1 MENNE
6 QKPTPF
12 LKRVSELEKKI
23 SKLESRLETIVKALR
38 RQSMNPQEL
47 NQRAE
52 MIINMANQGMQPQ
65 AVMQQL
71 LGRNANYQN
80 QMQTVQT
87 QLTNMAQGRPM
98 NEFIIQALKQNGL
111 TEQNAIGLSRLMGIK

>member
-1 MENNE
+1 
-6 QKPTPF
+6 
-12 LKRVSELEKKI
+12 
-23 SKLESRLETIVKALR
+23 
-38 RQSMNPQEL
+38 MNPQEL

-87 QLTNMAQGRPM
+87 QLTNMANGRPM

-111 TEQNAIGLSRLMGIK
+111 TEENAIGLSRLMGIK

>member
-1 MENNE
+1 
-6 QKPTPF
+6 
-12 LKRVSELEKKI
+12 
-23 SKLESRLETIVKALR
+23 
-38 RQSMNPQEL
+38 MNPQEV

-71 LGRNANYQN
+71 LGRNANYKN

-87 QLTNMAQGRPM
+87 QLTNMANGRPM
-98 NEFIIQALKQNGL
+98 NEFLLQALKQSGL
-111 TEQNAIGLSRLMGIK
+111 TEQNAQGLARLMGIK

>member
-1 MENNE
+1 
-6 QKPTPF
+6 
-12 LKRVSELEKKI
+12 
-23 SKLESRLETIVKALR
+23 
-38 RQSMNPQEL
+38 MNPQEL

-52 MIINMANQGMQPQ
+52 MIINMANNGMQPQ

-87 QLTNMAQGRPM
+87 QLTNMANGRPM
-98 NEFIIQALKQNGL
+98 PEFLMQALKQSGL
-111 TEQNAIGLSRLMGIK
+111 TEQNAQGLARLLGIK

>member
-1 MENNE
+1 
-6 QKPTPF
+6 
-12 LKRVSELEKKI
+12 
-23 SKLESRLETIVKALR
+23 
-38 RQSMNPQEL
+38 MNPQEL

-52 MIINMANQGMQPQ
+52 IIINMANQGMQPQ

-87 QLTNMAQGRPM
+87 QLTNMANGRPM
-98 NEFIIQALKQNGL
+98 NEFLLQALKQSGL
-111 TEQNAIGLSRLMGIK
+111 TEQNAQGLARLMGIK

>member
-1 MENNE
+1 M
-6 QKPTPF
+6 
-12 LKRVSELEKKI
+12 S
-23 SKLESRLETIVKALR
+23 
-38 RQSMNPQEL
+38 PQEL

-87 QLTNMAQGRPM
+87 QLTNMANGRPM
-98 NEFIIQALKQNGL
+98 NEFLLQALKQSGL
-111 TEQNAIGLSRLMGIK
+111 TEQNAQGLA

>member
-1 MENNE
+1 
-6 QKPTPF
+6 
-12 LKRVSELEKKI
+12 
-23 SKLESRLETIVKALR
+23 
-38 RQSMNPQEL
+38 MNPQEL

-87 QLTNMAQGRPM
+87 QLTNMANGRPM
-98 NEFIIQALKQNGL
+98 NEFLLQALKQSGL
-111 TEQNAIGLSRLMGIK
+111 TEQNAQGLARLLKMK

>member
-1 MENNE
+1 
-6 QKPTPF
+6 
-12 LKRVSELEKKI
+12 
-23 SKLESRLETIVKALR
+23 
-38 RQSMNPQEL
+38 MNPQEL

-71 LGRNANYQN
+71 LGRNVNYQN

-87 QLTNMAQGRPM
+87 QLTNMANGRPM
-98 NEFIIQALKQNGL
+98 NEFLMQALKQSGL
-111 TEQNAIGLSRLMGIK
+111 TEQNAQGLARLLGIK